1 VDNLQNAGLVRFVA
15 RFINQ
20 ETLGK
25 WLSKILYMLNNN
37 SFRDQ
42 AGKLLAWAIVIIIIA
57 TVIDQIFYWTRPEQK
72 VILMRYITNIKERIE
87 KRSVTGK
94 LNRRGQEERKEQ

>member
-1 VDNLQNAGLVRFVA
+1 MTLIAPGGL
-15 RFINQ
+15 IS
-20 ETLGK
+20 ESIKEELKEKYKT
-25 WLSKILYMLNNN
+25 LNNN